1 MFQNIVNTSK
11 KILVCNLKNLGVISK
26 SWCVTQKSWCR
37 TRLSSL
43 VHTLNLAYTT
53 GAGTSAGARRWDPS
67 IVTVSNLIRCV
78 CAVIMR
84 GLTNCRD
91 NPQHFRGVSVRTQH
105 SEFKRTGAAE
115 VCGISLFNFEQIM
128 RFWHLVDSTERPPKE
143 DDAYDKCYLVR
154 PIIKLAQSAFQRWCT
169 PGRDSALDEG
179 GLDSR
184 HNWLR
189 KRDPSKPNTYF
200 IELVMLCAAK
210 SRFCLDFFV
219 NEGQS
224 KNIKRTN
231 RRPGQHGYKK
241 VPYKQFEFTD
251 EDFDF
256 ALSRGATA
264 GHMQYFARRLRERV
278 GNDGYIYH
286 IHVDKRWCNVTGMV
300 AAMDLH
306 QVAFTCSVKKGARF
320 HVCYDLDM
328 IKSKKRANRGKYR
341 CQRLPSMECK
351 STRSC
356 GKTANLLDSP
366 QPIRGQR
373 IRRLHAGRGDSSSIS
388 RVQK

>member
-1 MFQNIVNTSK
+1 
-11 KILVCNLKNLGVISK
+11 
-26 SWCVTQKSWCR
+26 
-37 TRLSSL
+37 
-43 VHTLNLAYTT
+43 
-53 GAGTSAGARRWDPS
+53 
-67 IVTVSNLIRCV
+67 
-78 CAVIMR
+78 
-84 GLTNCRD
+84 
-91 NPQHFRGVSVRTQH
+91 
-105 SEFKRTGAAE
+105 
-115 VCGISLFNFEQIM
+115 
-128 RFWHLVDSTERPPKE
+128 
-143 DDAYDKCYLVR
+143 
-154 PIIKLAQSAFQRWCT
+154 
-169 PGRDSALDEG
+169 
-179 GLDSR
+179 
-184 HNWLR
+184 
-189 KRDPSKPNTYF
+189 
-200 IELVMLCAAK
+200 MLCAAK

-341 CQRLPSMECK
+341 SATTTINGVQINTVLWQDSK
-351 STRSC
+351 LVGFASTYSGTENSPVTRRQGRFEFDIACPKMIVVRSDNFRAVDSNDQMRMGDVQFDMIC
-356 GKTANLLDSP
+356 RTKAWPVVNWGITELIVLQIFLICRIHPRMLNISQPAFRWQMLQELLDYAWSMDENE
-366 QPIRGQR
+366 QPRTTADVVHIVNRFHPNSVDLHHHDDMPEYVTAAELEALNDIHGTCGNSTKPKNPRARDRRGNR
-373 IRRLHAGRGDSSSIS
+373 KRRRSGSAVVSA
-388 RVQK
+388 